1 MITFAGKNNKVIN
14 YKITDLNCKISE
26 IPESL
31 FFLLNKNTTFK
42 IPYPSVYSEQYSDG
56 VGILSS
62 IFNNLKIEE
71 LTEEDQNNL
80 DAEYSFVGAS
90 LNSSMYEKTSF
101 KESDIYLNFINEIK
115 KYSQKLYKNYY
126 LVNSDNFQDHLLD
139 YEEYEFKILEYAKLF
154 FSSLKIQVKDIN
166 QVISNFFVKLFEKE
180 SKKNKHLLN
189 NLFTKN
195 NKILLSDLH
204 KIEES
209 LPYLN
214 LESNYKFEINK
225 KIANDSSFS
234 KIVKKYTNLEAI
246 DLFNIF
252 NAFLKKQL
260 KYKTNSNGIP
270 LVLLCPY
277 NLDTVEISKRFNRV
291 KIVWSDVKTKS
302 INFGTTYLKEQI
314 RHRYF
319 LQDRPTSGSLNTVI
333 DSFLPSA
340 LYNCNIDSE
349 RVRRQYSYNLSKNSY
364 AISPYVSNLFGIK
377 KVDPKQLCK
386 ILGFDEKKIKSMLMS
401 IKLKKLDFVF
411 VGAGGTGINTAIWLK
426 EMCDFSN
433 ITGLFNRVYCFDEDE
448 VEISNLLRFPID
460 PHSIIIDGTTPTGA
474 AISNTSKL
482 HLIKHAIM
490 QLSSNTAS
498 LVTKFI
504 CKDENTLSDF
514 PSSIFVNNME
524 TNVKDDG
531 DFETI
536 NRFRTRD
543 SVVLYGAPDIATRVN
558 LSKAGRF
565 ISATHATNSCNVYIN
580 PSQDASI
587 QVESYGMIQLSP
599 FFMNQLR
606 MAISLLEI
614 LSDDNLNDLLLE
626 QDKSILQYSF
636 NGESVLKT
644 DRVYNF
650 NIDKRIS
657 MMTEEEALN
666 AGN

>member
-71 LTEEDQNNL
+71 STEEDQNNL

-115 KYSQKLYKNYY
+115 KYSQKIYKNYY
-126 LVNSDNFQDHLLD
+126 LVNSDYFLNHLD
-139 YEEYEFKILEYAKLF
+139 YEGYEFKILEYAELF

-166 QVISNFFVKLFEKE
+166 QVISHFFVKLFEEE

-195 NKILLSDLH
+195 NKLLLSDLH

-225 KIANDSSFS
+225 KIANDSSFN

-340 LYNCNIDSE
+340 LYNCNMDSE
-349 RVRRQYSYNLSKNSY
+349 RVRRQYSYTLSKNSY
-364 AISPYVSNLFGIK
+364 SISPYVSNLFGIK

-543 SVVLYGAPDIATRVN
+543 GVVLYGAPDIATRVN

-614 LSDDNLNDLLLE
+614 LSDDNLNDLLSE

-657 MMTEEEALN
+657 MMTEDEALN

>member
-1 MITFAGKNNKVIN
+1 
-14 YKITDLNCKISE
+14 
-26 IPESL
+26 
-31 FFLLNKNTTFK
+31 
-42 IPYPSVYSEQYSDG
+42 
-56 VGILSS
+56 
-62 IFNNLKIEE
+62 
-71 LTEEDQNNL
+71 
-80 DAEYSFVGAS
+80 
-90 LNSSMYEKTSF
+90 MYEKTSF

-115 KYSQKLYKNYY
+115 KYSQKIYKNYY
-126 LVNSDNFQDHLLD
+126 LVNHDYFLNHLD
-139 YEEYEFKILEYAKLF
+139 YEVYKFKILEYAELF

-166 QVISNFFVKLFEKE
+166 QVISNFFVKLFEEE

-204 KIEES
+204 EIEES

-214 LESNYKFEINK
+214 LKSNYKFEINK

-291 KIVWSDVKTKS
+291 KIVWSNVQTKS

-319 LQDRPTSGSLNTVI
+319 LQDRPTSGSLNTII

-340 LYNCNIDSE
+340 LYNCNMDSE
-349 RVRRQYSYNLSKNSY
+349 RVRRQYSYTLSKNSY

-377 KVDPKQLCK
+377 KVDQKQLCK

-474 AISNTSKL
+474 VISNTSKL

-490 QLSSNTAS
+490 QLSSNTSS

-524 TNVKDDG
+524 TIVKDDG

-536 NRFRTRD
+536 NRFRTREG
-543 SVVLYGAPDIATRVN
+543 VVLYGAPDIATRVN

-614 LSDDNLNDLLLE
+614 LSDDNLNDLLSE

-657 MMTEEEALN
+657 MMTEDEALN

>member
-1 MITFAGKNNKVIN
+1 MITFAEKNNKVIN

-71 LTEEDQNNL
+71 STEEDQNNL

-115 KYSQKLYKNYY
+115 KYSQKIYKNYY
-126 LVNSDNFQDHLLD
+126 LVNSDYFLNHLD
-139 YEEYEFKILEYAKLF
+139 YEEYEFKILEYAELF

-166 QVISNFFVKLFEKE
+166 QVISHFFVKLFEEE
-180 SKKNKHLLN
+180 SKKNKRLLN

-204 KIEES
+204 KIEKR

-291 KIVWSDVKTKS
+291 KIVWSNVQTKS

-319 LQDRPTSGSLNTVI
+319 LQDRPTSGSLNTII

-340 LYNCNIDSE
+340 LYNCNMDSE
-349 RVRRQYSYNLSKNSY
+349 KVRRQYSYTLSKNSY

-377 KVDPKQLCK
+377 KVDQKQLCK

-460 PHSIIIDGTTPTGA
+460 PHSIIIDETTPTGA
-474 AISNTSKL
+474 VISNTSKL

-490 QLSSNTAS
+490 QLSSSTSS

-524 TNVKDDG
+524 TIVKDDG

-536 NRFRTRD
+536 NRFRTREN
-543 SVVLYGAPDIATRVN
+543 VVLYGAPDIATRVN

-614 LSDDNLNDLLLE
+614 LSDDNLNDLLSE

-657 MMTEEEALN
+657 MMTEDEALN

>member
-42 IPYPSVYSEQYSDG
+42 IPYPSVYNEQYSDG

-71 LTEEDQNNL
+71 STEEDQNNL

-90 LNSSMYEKTSF
+90 FNSSMYEKTSF

-126 LVNSDNFQDHLLD
+126 LVNSDYFLNHLD
-139 YEEYEFKILEYAKLF
+139 YEGYEFKILEYAELF

-166 QVISNFFVKLFEKE
+166 QVISHFFVKLFEEE

-195 NKILLSDLH
+195 NKLLLSDLH

-225 KIANDSSFS
+225 KIANDSSFN

-340 LYNCNIDSE
+340 LYNCNMDSE
-349 RVRRQYSYNLSKNSY
+349 RVRRQYSYTLSKNSY
-364 AISPYVSNLFGIK
+364 SISPYVSNLFGIK

-543 SVVLYGAPDIATRVN
+543 GVVLYGAPDIATRVN

-614 LSDDNLNDLLLE
+614 LSDDNLNDLLSE

-657 MMTEEEALN
+657 MMTEDEALN

>member
-1 MITFAGKNNKVIN
+1 MITFAEKNNKVIN

-71 LTEEDQNNL
+71 STEEDQNNL

-115 KYSQKLYKNYY
+115 KYSQKIYKNYY
-126 LVNSDNFQDHLLD
+126 LVNSDYFLNHLD
-139 YEEYEFKILEYAKLF
+139 YEEYEFKILEYAELF

-166 QVISNFFVKLFEKE
+166 QVISHFFVKLFEEE
-180 SKKNKHLLN
+180 SKKNKRLLN
-189 NLFTKN
+189 NLFTNN

-204 KIEES
+204 KIEKR

-291 KIVWSDVKTKS
+291 KIVWSDIKTKS
-302 INFGTTYLKEQI
+302 INFSSTHLKEQI
-314 RHRYF
+314 RHRYH
-319 LQDRPTSGSLNTVI
+319 LQDRPTSGSLNTII

-340 LYNCNIDSE
+340 LYNCNMDSE
-349 RVRRQYSYNLSKNSY
+349 KIRRQYSYSLSKTAY
-364 AISPYVSNLFGIK
+364 AISPYVTNLFAIK
-377 KVDPKQLCK
+377 KVETKQLCR

-426 EMCDFSN
+426 EMCEFSN

-460 PHSIIIDGTTPTGA
+460 PHSIIIDETTPTGA
-474 AISNTSKL
+474 VISNTSKL

-490 QLSSNTAS
+490 QLSSSTSS

-524 TNVKDDG
+524 TIVKDDG

-536 NRFRTRD
+536 NRFRTREN
-543 SVVLYGAPDIATRVN
+543 VVLYGAPDIATRVN

-614 LSDDNLNDLLLE
+614 LSDDNLNDLLSE

-657 MMTEEEALN
+657 MMTEDEALN

>member
-1 MITFAGKNNKVIN
+1 MITFAEKNNKAIN
-14 YKITDLNCKISE
+14 YKITDLNCKIPE

-31 FFLLNKNTTFK
+31 LFLLNKNITFK

-62 IFNNLKIEE
+62 VFNNLKIEE
-71 LTEEDQNNL
+71 SEEEDQNNL
-80 DAEYSFVGAS
+80 EVEYSFFGAS
-90 LNSSMYEKTSF
+90 LDSSMYEKTSF
-101 KESDIYLNFINEIK
+101 RESNIYLNFINEIK
-115 KYSQKLYKNYY
+115 KYSKKIYKNYI
-126 LVNSDNFQDHLLD
+126 LNISDNSQNHLD
-139 YEEYEFKILEYAKLF
+139 YEEYEIKIIEYAELF
-154 FSSLKIQVKDIN
+154 FSSLKIKVTNIN
-166 QVISNFFVKLFEKE
+166 EIISNFFVKLLEEE

-189 NLFTKN
+189 NLFKKN
-195 NKILLSDLH
+195 NKITLIDIHEIEQSLS
-204 KIEES
+204 
-209 LPYLN
+209 YLN

-225 KIANDSSFS
+225 TITDDNSFS
-234 KIVKKYTNLEAI
+234 KLVKKYTNLETI
-246 DLFNIF
+246 DLFNTF
-252 NAFLKKQL
+252 RLFLKKQL

-270 LVLLCPY
+270 LILLCPY
-277 NLDTVEISKRFNRV
+277 NIDIAEISKRFNRV
-291 KIVWSDVKTKS
+291 KIVWSDVQTKR

-319 LQDRPTSGSLNTVI
+319 LQERPTSGSLNTVI

-340 LYNCNIDSE
+340 LYNCNMDSE
-349 RVRRQYSYNLSKNSY
+349 KVRRQYSYILSKNSY

-377 KVDPKQLCK
+377 KVDPRQLCK

-460 PHSIIIDGTTPTGA
+460 PHSIIIDGTTPTGS

-482 HLIKHAIM
+482 HLIKHAVM
-490 QLSSNTAS
+490 QLSTNTAS

-514 PSSIFVNNME
+514 PSSIFVNNMK
-524 TNVKDDG
+524 TIVKDDG

-536 NRFRTRD
+536 NMFRTRD
-543 SVVLYGAPDIATRVN
+543 NVVLYGAPDIATRVN

-614 LSDDNLNDLLLE
+614 LSSDNLNDLLYE

-657 MMTEEEALN
+657 MMTEDEALN